1 MQLWALAFSECSPN
15 CLGYE
20 SRGARTCASPSWN
33 KQWLHMDQ
41 RVQHACKRRDATYIP
56 VHFSRSLYIT
66 IIVIGAFNIFFL
78 AIVLVLQAS
87 AWILI
92 NGNIFVVEAHKSE
105 PSIIQTQSK
114 TSTEGT
120 TGLTQ
125 NILLVSIGKRAKMTP
140 VDAQVFIVPA
150 KKKNFRRLSDNSGH
164 RA

>member
-1 MQLWALAFSECSPN
+1 MRDVHSSLYHHIRKSGGWSCINICVMHATVGTSIFGVTCQTVC
-15 CLGYE
+15 GYE
-20 SRGARTCASPSWN
+20 SRGARFCASPSWN

-92 NGNIFVVEAHKSE
+92 NGNILSSRH
-105 PSIIQTQSK
+105 
-114 TSTEGT
+114 TS
-120 TGLTQ
+120 L
-125 NILLVSIGKRAKMTP
+125 N
-140 VDAQVFIVPA
+140 PA
-150 KKKNFRRLSDNSGH
+150 LSRLSPKPVP
-164 RA
+164 RERLV